1 MHNIVPNYIDDLHRS
16 FNQTKVTDLE
26 GNKLNLSDALIKSA
40 EMIMKANSLGK
51 KMIFIGNGGS
61 AAIASHKAL
70 DYWFTGK
77 IRGIAFSDHVN
88 LTCVS
93 NDFGYQ
99 NVFVKQIEM
108 FADKGD
114 ILFAIS
120 SSGNSENIILAVE
133 QARNR
138 GCRILTFSGFK
149 ETNKLR
155 GLGDLNFY
163 TPVSHFNKVESIH
176 LLLCDCIL
184 EIILEYE
191 KSKKK

>member
-1 MHNIVPNYIDDLHRS
+1 MKNIVSNYIDDLNH
-16 FNQTKVTDLE
+16 FFIQTKATDFE
-26 GNKLNLSDALIKSA
+26 RNKIKLNDALIEAAK
-40 EMIMKANSLGK
+40 MVIRANSFGK

-61 AAIASHKAL
+61 AATASHKAL

-77 IRGIAFSDHVN
+77 IRGISFSDHAN
-88 LTCVS
+88 LTCIS
-93 NDFGYQ
+93 NDFGYK
-99 NVFVKQIEM
+99 NIFAKQIEM

-120 SSGNSENIILAVE
+120 SSGNSENIVLAIE
-133 QARNR
+133 EARNY
-138 GCRILTFSGFK
+138 GCKVFTFSGFK
-149 ETNKLR
+149 ETNRLI

-184 EIILEYE
+184 EIILEYN
-191 KSKKK
+191 KIRK

>member
-1 MHNIVPNYIDDLHRS
+1 MYHIVSNYIDDLHS
-16 FNQTKVTDLE
+16 LFIQTKATDLE

-40 EMIMKANSLGK
+40 EMVMKSHSLGK

-61 AAIASHKAL
+61 ASIASHKAL

-77 IRGIAFSDHVN
+77 IRGIAFSDHAN

-99 NVFVKQIEM
+99 NIFVKQIEM
-108 FADKGD
+108 FADKDD

-120 SSGNSENIILAVE
+120 SSGNSENIILAVDE
-133 QARNR
+133 ARNR
-138 GCRILTFSGFK
+138 GCQVFTFSGFK
-149 ETNKLR
+149 ETNKVR

-184 EIILEYE
+184 EIILEYN
-191 KSKKK
+191 KIKK